1 MTMSPRLEAMI
12 LEQLGE
18 FGEIKADMRTVKA
31 DLADLNEKV
40 DMLVSRE
47 QQSRGA
53 RNAIIAGI
61 GAIGG
66 LLSSGIFDLIDRL
79 LQSTG
84 KK

>member
-31 DLADLNEKV
+31 DLSDLNEKV
-40 DMLVSRE
+40 DMLVARE

-53 RNAIIAGI
+53 RNVIIAGI

-66 LLSSGIFDLIDRL
+66 LISSGVIDLFL
-79 LQSTG
+79 KLTG
-84 KK
+84 KN